1 MARCLTALLIFSF
14 PVYIAAQG
22 YAPKN
27 GLRPSQPTITVEP
40 AAAPHSCWC
49 GVYPT
54 VLTPWNCANAGV
66 DTQALAAEIQ
76 YQLAGG
82 VNGLLVLGTLGEG
95 MYASEEERAQVIST
109 AVTQAGGNVPVV
121 VGIHHGEVHA
131 AMKQLHQ
138 AKALG
143 AQAVL
148 VKYLGAPCASFKEVL
163 EFFQTLAS
171 AHELPIFYY
180 HHPSDMPRQLSPDE
194 VIQILSLDNVV
205 GAKESTLDLKEVRAH
220 INGVAGQGKVFLSG
234 TALNLTQFQKIGG
247 NGVMCP
253 EAAIIPADTVAAY
266 ETVYG
271 VGAHHQARKEQR
283 DLFVVAPL
291 LKGGFITERSARM
304 FTMTAQDLK
313 LPQQIGPD
321 ESQARLKAALNQL
334 GVPMSASVRG
344 PLPQLSRWDQHIVN
358 TTVKKIQSK

>member
-1 MARCLTALLIFSF
+1 
-14 PVYIAAQG
+14 V
-22 YAPKN
+22 
-27 GLRPSQPTITVEP
+27 
-40 AAAPHSCWC
+40 
-49 GVYPT
+49 
-54 VLTPWNCANAGV
+54 
-66 DTQALAAEIQ
+66 
-76 YQLAGG
+76 
-82 VNGLLVLGTLGEG
+82 LVLGTLGEG

-109 AVTQAGGNVPVV
+109 AVAQCAGRVPVV

-131 AMKQLHQ
+131 AMKQLRQ

-148 VKYLGAPCASFKEVL
+148 VKYLGAPCASFKEVHD
-163 EFFQTLAS
+163 FFEKLAS

-180 HHPSDMPRQLSPDE
+180 HHPSDMQRQLSTDE
-194 VIQILSLDNVV
+194 VVQVLSLENVV

-247 NGVMCP
+247 SGVMCP
-253 EAAIIPADTVAAY
+253 EAAILPSDTVAAY
-266 ETVYG
+266 ETAYG
-271 VGAHHQARKEQR
+271 VSNRHAARSQQR
-283 DLFVVAPL
+283 DLFVLAPL

-304 FTMTAQDLK
+304 ITMTAQDLK

-334 GVPMSASVRG
+334 GVPMSAAVRE
-344 PLPQLSRWDQHIVN
+344 PLPQLSRWDEHIVR
-358 TTVKKIQSK
+358 TTVKKIQK